1 MAGQLQF
8 DLVSPERLV
17 LSEPVDQVIVPGVEG
32 DFGALPE
39 HSNLISLIR
48 PGVLYVYKGG
58 PGANTAP
65 ERIFVGG
72 GFAEVTATSCTVLAE
87 QATPVSEID
96 RTFAEKAIADARE
109 DLDDA
114 KDDVSKAV
122 AQNALK
128 VAEARLAAVVEQSTY

>member
-8 DLVSPERLV
+8 DLVSPERLL

-48 PGVLYVYKGG
+48 PGVLTVYKGG
-58 PGANTAP
+58 SAP

-72 GFAEVTATSCTVLAE
+72 GFAEVTATSLTVLAE
-87 QATPVSEID
+87 QAQPVSEID
-96 RTFAEKAIADARE
+96 RTAAERAVADARE
-109 DLDDA
+109 DVDDA
-114 KDDVSKAV
+114 KDETAKAIAV
-122 AQNALK
+122 NELK
-128 VAEARLAAVVEQSTY
+128 VAEARLAAVVEPSTY

>member
-8 DLVSPERLV
+8 DLVSPERLL

-58 PGANTAP
+58 QGSNSAP

-72 GFAEVTATSCTVLAE
+72 GFAEVTASGCTVLAE
-87 QATPVSEID
+87 QAQPVAEID
-96 RTFAEKAIADARE
+96 RGAAERAIADARE
-109 DLDDA
+109 DVEDA
-114 KDDVSKAV
+114 KDDVAKAV
-122 AQNALK
+122 AQNELK
-128 VAEARLAAVVEQSTY
+128 VAEARLAAAVEPSSY

>member
-8 DLVSPERLV
+8 DLVSPERLL

-58 PGANTAP
+58 SAP

-72 GFAEVTATSCTVLAE
+72 GFAEVTATGCTVLAE
-87 QATPVSEID
+87 QAVPVSEID
-96 RTFAEKAIADARE
+96 RALAEKAIADARE
-109 DLDDA
+109 DLEDA
-114 KDDVSKAV
+114 KDEVAKAV

-128 VAEARLAAVVEQSTY
+128 VAEARLAAVVEPSVY